1 MDIKKA
7 KKIVSA
13 LADGIDPI
21 TGEILPTDHLCNNP
35 DIVRAFYTLLHMN
48 IKSNNIS
55 AQNAGKPWTLEDDN
69 ELRNMYENVDISSA
83 RLFSFIASHIFIPP
97 ILLELHFYYTTQ
109 IITNQQFCYKK

>member
-48 IKSNNIS
+48 NKSNNIS

-69 ELRNMYENVDISSA
+69 ELRNMYEKGASKKELQEYFA
-83 RLFSFIASHIFIPP
+83 RTSGSIQSRLVKLGLI
-97 ILLELHFYYTTQ
+97 ED
-109 IITNQQFCYKK
+109 KRK